1 MEDRL
6 QIADAVSRGV
16 AEAAEYSG
24 LREASSSS
32 ADEGSYLNDPSE
44 VTTV

>member
-6 QIADAVSRGV
+6 QLADAVRRKVS
-16 AEAAEYSG
+16 EAAEYSG

-32 ADEGSYLNDPSE
+32 ADEGSYVNDPSE